1 MQKLGTIILNLD
13 RRVIYTI
20 VFLCV
25 LLPLLHPLELPFEPT
40 QEVRDAYNDIENL
53 EPGSTVL
60 ISCDFGPS
68 TIPENYTML
77 EALLHQ
83 CFRRHL
89 RVIALTL
96 VPAGASLGSRGLR
109 EAAEF
114 KDASGKL
121 LYPYLEYGRDYV
133 YLGYKPGGTAVML
146 SIGQSFTDAFP
157 RDHENR
163 STRDMPIFREISSLG
178 DCKYIFDI
186 ASVGYPEYW
195 VSYASERENVPL
207 SVNCTAVSAA
217 QYYPYYASR
226 QFRGL
231 VGGMKGAAE
240 YEKLVN
246 MEAIIGRIPDATK
259 GMDAQS
265 AVHLFIVLAIII
277 ANVFYFLQG
286 RQDRRE
292 GEIS

>member
-1 MQKLGTIILNLD
+1 MDRLASIILNLD
-13 RRVIYTI
+13 RRIIYFI

-25 LLPLLHPLELPFEPT
+25 LIPLLHPLQLPFTPT
-40 QEVRDAYNDIENL
+40 QEVRDAFNDIEAL
-53 EPGSTVL
+53 EPGNVVM

-77 EALLHQ
+77 QALLHQ
-83 CFRRHL
+83 CFRKDL

-96 VPAGASLGSRGLR
+96 VPAGAALGSRGLR

-114 KDASGKL
+114 EDTQGNR
-121 LYPYLEYGRDYV
+121 LYPDLEYGRDYV

-163 STRDMPIFREISSLG
+163 VTSDLPIFKEITALA
-178 DCKYIFDI
+178 DCSYIFDV

-240 YEKLVN
+240 YEDLVG

-277 ANVFYFLQG
+277 ANILYIRQG
-286 RQDRRE
+286 RQEQRPE
-292 GEIS
+292 VIS

>member
-1 MQKLGTIILNLD
+1 MQKLANIILNLD
-13 RRVIYTI
+13 RRVIYLI
-20 VFLCV
+20 VFICV
-25 LLPLLHPLELPFEPT
+25 LVPLLKPLELPFEPT
-40 QEVRDAYNDIENL
+40 QEVKEAFNDIEAL
-53 EPGSTVL
+53 EPGSVVL

-89 RVIALTL
+89 RVIAMTL
-96 VPAGASLGSRGLR
+96 VPAGAALGSRGMR

-114 KDASGKL
+114 IDASGAR
-121 LYPYLEYGRDYV
+121 LYPDLEYGSDYV
-133 YLGYKPGGTAVML
+133 YLGYKPGSTAVML

-163 STRDMPIFREISSLG
+163 VTSQMPIFREITALA

-186 ASVGYPEYW
+186 ASVGLPEYW

-240 YEKLVN
+240 YEKLVG

-277 ANVFYFLQG
+277 ANIFYIMQG
-286 RQDRRE
+286 RQERRE
-292 GEIS
+292 GEVS

>member
-1 MQKLGTIILNLD
+1 MNKFASIILNLD
-13 RRVIYTI
+13 RRIIYI
-20 VFLCV
+20 FVFLCV
-25 LLPLLHPLELPFEPT
+25 LIPLLKPLQLPFEPT
-40 QEVRDAYNDIENL
+40 QEVRDAYNDIEAL
-53 EPGSTVL
+53 EPGSVVL
-60 ISCDFGPS
+60 VSCDFGPS

-83 CFRRHL
+83 CFRNKL
-89 RVIALTL
+89 RVIGLSL
-96 VPAGASLGSRGLR
+96 VPAGSALGNRGFL
-109 EAAEF
+109 EAVNF
-114 KDASGKL
+114 RDQNGNR
-121 LYPYLEYGRDYV
+121 LYPDLKDGRDFV
-133 YLGYKPGGTAVML
+133 YLGYRPGGTAVML
-146 SIGQSFTDAFP
+146 AIGQSFTTAFP
-157 RDHENR
+157 RDYNQNP
-163 STRDMPIFREISSLG
+163 TAAMPIFREIAALA
-178 DCKYIFDI
+178 DCQYIFDI

-217 QYYPYYASR
+217 QYYPYYQSR

-240 YEKLVN
+240 YEKLVG

-277 ANVFYFLQG
+277 ANLFYFLQG
-286 RQDRRE
+286 RQEQRPE
-292 GEIS
+292 VIS

>member
-1 MQKLGTIILNLD
+1 MEKLGNIILDLD
-13 RRVIYTI
+13 RRVIYAI

-25 LLPLLHPLELPFEPT
+25 LLPLLRPFELPFEPT
-40 QEVRDAYNDIENL
+40 QEVIDAWQDIEDL
-53 EPGSTVL
+53 EAGGVVL

-77 EALLHQ
+77 QALLHQ
-83 CFRRHL
+83 CFRKNL

-96 VPAGASLGSRGLR
+96 VPAGAALGSRGIR

-114 KDASGKL
+114 KDASGNR
-121 LYPYLEYGRDYV
+121 LYPDIEYGRDYV

-146 SIGQSFTDAFP
+146 SLGQGFTDAFP

-163 STRDMPIFREISSLG
+163 ITSAMPLFKEITALA

-240 YEKLVN
+240 YEKLVG
-246 MEAIIGRIPDATK
+246 MEEIIGRVPDATK

-265 AVHLFIVLAIII
+265 AVHLFIVMAIII
-277 ANVFYFLQG
+277 ANIFYFMQG

-292 GEIS
+292 GSVS

>member
-1 MQKLGTIILNLD
+1 MLKLANIILNLD
-13 RRVIYTI
+13 RRVIYFI

-25 LLPLLHPLELPFEPT
+25 LIPLLKPLELPFQPT
-40 QEVRDAYNDIENL
+40 QEVKDAYNDIEKL
-53 EPGSTVL
+53 EPGSVVL

-96 VPAGASLGSRGLR
+96 VPTGAALGSRGVR
-109 EAAEF
+109 EAAEST
-114 KDASGKL
+114 DANGKL

-133 YLGYKPGGTAVML
+133 YLGYKPGSTAVML

-157 RDHENR
+157 RDHEGR
-163 STRDMPIFREISSLG
+163 VTSQMPIFREITALA

-186 ASVGYPEYW
+186 ASVGLPEYW

-231 VGGMKGAAE
+231 VGGMKGTAE
-240 YEKLVN
+240 YEKLVG
-246 MEAIIGRIPDATK
+246 MESIIGRVPDATK

-277 ANVFYFLQG
+277 ANIFYIMQG
-286 RQDRRE
+286 REERRE
-292 GEIS
+292 GVVS

>member
-1 MQKLGTIILNLD
+1 MQKLANIILNLD
-13 RRVIYTI
+13 RRVIYVI

-25 LLPLLHPLELPFEPT
+25 LIPLLKPLELPFQPT
-40 QEVRDAYNDIENL
+40 QEVKDAYNDIESL
-53 EPGSTVL
+53 EPGSVVL

-77 EALLHQ
+77 QALLHQ

-96 VPAGASLGSRGLR
+96 VPSGAALGSRGIR

-114 KDASGKL
+114 VGSDGKR
-121 LYPYLEYGRDYV
+121 LYPDLEYGRDYV
-133 YLGYKPGGTAVML
+133 YLGYKPGSTAVML

-163 STRDMPIFREISSLG
+163 VTSQMSIFREITALA

-186 ASVGYPEYW
+186 ASVGLPEYW

-226 QFRGL
+226 QFKGL
-231 VGGMKGAAE
+231 VGGMKGSAE
-240 YEKLVN
+240 YEKLVG

-277 ANVFYFLQG
+277 ANIFYILQG
-286 RQDRRE
+286 REERRE
-292 GEIS
+292 GVVS

>member
-1 MQKLGTIILNLD
+1 MDRFASIILNLD
-13 RRVIYTI
+13 RRIIYFI

-25 LLPLLHPLELPFEPT
+25 LMPLLWPLELPFSPT
-40 QEVRDAYNDIENL
+40 PEVRAAFDDIEAL
-53 EPGSTVL
+53 ESGEVVL

-77 EALLHQ
+77 QALLHQ
-83 CFRRHL
+83 CFRKKL

-96 VPAGASLGSRGLR
+96 VPAGGVLGSKGLR

-114 KDASGKL
+114 KDEQGNL
-121 LYPYLEYGRDYV
+121 LYPHLEYGRDYA

-146 SIGQSFTDAFP
+146 SLGQSFTDAFP
-157 RDHENR
+157 RDHENN
-163 STRDMPIFREISSLG
+163 STREMQIFREITALA
-178 DCKYIFDI
+178 DCAYIFDI
-186 ASVGYPEYW
+186 ASVGFPEYW

-217 QYYPYYASR
+217 QYYPYYQSR

-240 YEKLVN
+240 YEMLVG
-246 MEAIIGRIPDATK
+246 MEEIIGRIPDATK

-277 ANVFYFLQG
+277 ANIFYLRGG
-286 RQDRRE
+286 RQE
-292 GEIS
+292 PKPGVAS